1 MGRVVA
7 ILVVVV
13 GDGGF
18 KGVQFAIALSEV
30 MSGDDI

>member
-1 MGRVVA
+1 MGGVVA

-18 KGVQFAIALSEV
+18 KGVQFATALREV
-30 MSGDDI
+30 MSGNDI